1 MIIVSPQQSVIG
13 AALWMV
19 GVLVSFSAMAI
30 AGRELSSELT
40 TFQILFF
47 RSVVGL
53 VVVSALLTKTGWQQ
67 VRFQRFKL
75 HLMRNVIH
83 FAAQF
88 GWFLGIAFI
97 PLAEVF
103 AIEFTT
109 PIWTALLAMLFLGER
124 ATIWR
129 GLSIAMGFVGIL
141 VILRPGAE
149 MISVP
154 ALAVLGAAIGYASS
168 YAFTKS
174 LARTDS
180 PLTIIFFM
188 TVIQLPLAFFPA
200 LTDWTVPSAALWPW
214 VFIVGVSALSAH
226 YCIAR
231 ALALADAMVVVPLD
245 FLRLP
250 LIAVVG
256 VVVYAEALNPWVL
269 IGGAIVFCGNLL
281 NIWSSARS
289 ERINRK
295 AQASS

>member
-1 MIIVSPQQSVIG
+1 MAG
-13 AALWMV
+13 A
-19 GVLVSFSAMAI
+19 LVSFSAMAI

-53 VVVSALLTKTGWQQ
+53 FVVSALLTKSGWKQ
-67 VRFQRFKL
+67 VHFKRFKL
-75 HLMRNVIH
+75 HMLRNVIH

-88 GWFLGIAFI
+88 GWFLGIAYI

-129 GLSIAMGFVGIL
+129 GLSIVMGFVGIL

-149 MISVP
+149 IISIP
-154 ALAVLGAAIGYASS
+154 ALAVLGAAIGYAVS
-168 YAFTKS
+168 YACTKS
-174 LARTDS
+174 LASTDT
-180 PLTIIFFM
+180 PLAIIFFM
-188 TVIQLPLAFFPA
+188 TVIQLPLAFFPILA
-200 LTDWTVPSAALWPW
+200 DWTMPSMALWPW
-214 VFIVGVSALSAH
+214 VFVVGVSALSAH

-250 LIAVVG
+250 LIAIVG
-256 VVVYAEALNPWVL
+256 IVVYAEAFNPWVL

-281 NIWSSARS
+281 NIWSTAQREHS
-289 ERINRK
+289 NRK
-295 AQASS
+295 A

>member
-1 MIIVSPQQSVIG
+1 M
-13 AALWMV
+13 L
-19 GVLVSFSAMAI
+19 GVLASFSAMAI
-30 AGRELSSELT
+30 AGRELSGELT

-47 RSVVGL
+47 RSIVGL
-53 VVVSALLTKTGWQQ
+53 AVVSALLGRRGWRQIRFERFGIHL
-67 VRFQRFKL
+67 VR
-75 HLMRNVIH
+75 NIIH

-109 PIWTALLAMLFLGER
+109 PIWTAILAVIFLGER
-124 ATIWR
+124 ATRWR
-129 GLSIAMGFVGIL
+129 VASIALGFVGVL
-141 VILRPGAE
+141 VILRPGGE
-149 MISVP
+149 VVSLP
-154 ALAVLGAAIGYASS
+154 ALAVVGAALGYASS

-174 LARTDS
+174 LARTDT

-200 LTDWTVPSAALWPW
+200 LMDWTIPSPGLWPW
-214 VFIVGVSALSAH
+214 IFVVGVSALSAH

-231 ALALADAMVVVPLD
+231 ALALADAMVVVPMD

-256 VVVYAEALNPWVL
+256 ALVYAEALDPWVL
-269 IGGAIVFCGNLL
+269 LGGLIVFCGNFL
-281 NIWSSARS
+281 NILNSARI
-289 ERINRK
+289 ERRQNER
-295 AQASS
+295 QAAK